1 MRRHLLAMPTTR
13 QSRAPTPAAA
23 GSRRQ
28 PFWCGHLRLT
38 DPAALPIRCHQP
50 PRPVSS
56 SRFISPQ
63 LNKKAAA
70 CQLGSPFLRP
80 FQFRCRFVPAAHET
94 RARATLRSHVQCL
107 SPRKSQHT
115 TEVSDSPSGNAHET
129 LASST
134 KTQRQTDGGR
144 VSFSVLRGTTNTKH
158 ATSTTI
164 GTGRVSF
171 SE

>member
-1 MRRHLLAMPTTR
+1 MRRHLPAMPTTR

-56 SRFISPQ
+56 SRFISAQ

-94 RARATLRSHVQCL
+94 RARATLSRAVSVT
-107 SPRKSQHT
+107 SQVAT
-115 TEVSDSPSGNAHET
+115 PS
-129 LASST
+129 
-134 KTQRQTDGGR
+134 KTPQRYPIR
-144 VSFSVLRGTTNTKH
+144 HLEMHTKH
-158 ATSTTI
+158 SHHLLKRKDRLTAGGFHS
-164 GTGRVSF
+164 RS
-171 SE
+171 